1 MTKPTIYALG
11 FFDGVHLGHQALLFA
26 CRHLA
31 ERNACNAGVITFTTH
46 PDSLVTGISPCL
58 LNTAQDRRLLLC
70 GYQMSTVLEI
80 PFNEELMHTHWSTFL
95 EDLVAQGA
103 GGFVCGSDFR
113 FGAGGN
119 GTAKKLE
126 SFCKARNLPYA
137 IVPQQQIDGVRVSS
151 TYVRELIAQGEMEKA
166 NAFLG
171 HPHTLSGEVVH
182 GRGLGHTIGIP
193 TANLNL
199 PEGIICPKYGVYAC
213 KAIVDGKEYPA
224 VTNVG
229 TRPTVNGENV
239 TVEPWLLDFEGDLY
253 GKELRLLFYKF
264 LRPEQKFDSL
274 VELQA
279 EIRKNGEQTRKFFEK
294 SE

>member
-11 FFDGVHLGHQALLFA
+11 FFDGVHLGHQALLLA

-31 ERNACNAGVITFTTH
+31 DRNACNAGVITFTTH
-46 PDSLVTGISPCL
+46 PGSLVTGISPYL

-70 GYQMSTVLEI
+70 GYQMPTVLEL
-80 PFNEELMHTHWSTFL
+80 PFNEELMHTHWSAFL

-119 GTAKKLE
+119 GTAQKLE
-126 SFCKARNLPYA
+126 SFCKTRNLPYA
-137 IVPQQQIDGVRVSS
+137 IVPQQQINGVRVSS

-253 GKELRLLFYKF
+253 GKKLRLLFYKF